1 MKQVQQRE
9 LNLINR
15 RNLLIGAGALTAAVG
30 ASTTQAAITGAQV
43 TSKYGESGAEET
55 GDATGLIIIGLA
67 IAAMIIGFIIRI
79 VRKG

>member
-1 MKQVQQRE
+1 MKQDQQRE
-9 LNLINR
+9 LKLINR
-15 RNLLIGAGALTAAVG
+15 RNLMIGAGTLAAVSG

-43 TSKYGESGAEET
+43 TSKYEASGAEET

-67 IAAMIIGFIIRI
+67 IAAMIIGFIIRV